1 MKMFEKLVIGRILGM
16 RNKHIQKLENLK
28 NQVKTLNERSK
39 EIEGRIKFLDELL
52 EGAESEV
59 VVEDVPQDGGEYLSI
74 QEAANL
80 FECTYPNIYA
90 HIKRGSL
97 KGLEVE
103 GKTVVRKADVLE
115 LKSQKG
121 RRKRRKV
128 GEVAKIASSRVQKD
142 SGWRTKKSNQEI
154 VSEIVK
160 SDPTRWWAIN
170 DIMAEAEARGYFTEA
185 LINDKGVKS
194 GFRGA
199 LSKMKS
205 EFVHKLDKHPTLPQ
219 FPSIS
224 FFKVKP
230 SSVESFQS
238 VVDWDKQP
246 FGEVS
251 DRSLA
256 KKLGVGATTVRKYR
270 NKRGI
275 PAYKGR

>member
-1 MKMFEKLVIGRILGM
+1 MSEKSVVGRILEM
-16 RNKHIQKLENLK
+16 RAKHVQKLENLK
-28 NQVKTLNERSK
+28 NQVKILNERSK

-59 VVEDVPQDGGEYLSI
+59 VVEDVLQDGEEYI
-74 QEAANL
+74 GIREAANL
-80 FECTYPNIYA
+80 FECTYPNMHA
-90 HIKRGSL
+90 HIKRGNL
-97 KGLEVE
+97 KRLRIE

-170 DIMAEAEARGYFTEA
+170 DIMAEAEARGYFTEV
-185 LINDKGVKS
+185 LVNDKSVKS

-205 EFVHKLDKHPTLPQ
+205 EFVHKVDKHPTLPEK

-230 SSVESFQS
+230 PSVESFQP

-256 KKLGVGATTVRKYR
+256 RKLGRCQTTVREQR
-270 NKRGI
+270 VKRGI
-275 PAYKGR
+275 PAYKGV